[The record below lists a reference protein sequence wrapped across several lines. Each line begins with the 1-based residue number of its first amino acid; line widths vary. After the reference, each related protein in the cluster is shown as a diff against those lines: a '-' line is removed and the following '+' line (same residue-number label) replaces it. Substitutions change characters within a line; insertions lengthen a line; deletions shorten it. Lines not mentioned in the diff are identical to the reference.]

1 MTNKEVK
8 KRLIKDMTKDNDLKP
23 YVKDIKEL
31 NGKQFREQ
39 LPDLLSS
46 PLKLVEELQTII
58 SQAMEQVP
66 ALLIPLKP
74 VEQLIDT
81 V

>member
-31 NGKQFREQ
+31 NQKSFGILVKIITKVYNHNRGKIW
-39 LPDLLSS
+39 
-46 PLKLVEELQTII
+46 K
-58 SQAMEQVP
+58 
-66 ALLIPLKP
+66 
-74 VEQLIDT
+74 
-81 V
+81 